1 MTNEQWNTT
10 LYKQMFTEQEQFR
23 DWLLAQPP
31 EEILNHAYEYV
42 MREDILLS
50 LEHNDL
56 TDAQAAALLAS
67 PAPLAD
73 VYKELDYVESSH
85 MEEVWSCVVDRANI
99 VLDAQLDRAKTL
111 IDDFCTYD
119 YASHADF
126 SDLSR
131 VNIAYTT
138 VGDEDIPLQVHVDLE
153 GYKIERE
160 LDGKPLDV
168 RQYGSLQE
176 LIENELE
183 GMDFQELVAVDEK
196 DIQLSLARAEYQ
208 ENVECK
214 LAIEQAIACYY
225 DGSRLDSA
233 AAREVVEKFGAERV
247 LYVLAGTLQQN
258 EWDGRFSQDNKAWA
272 KTAKADPLFAHRR
285 DFSVQ
290 SHPGLVDVFL
300 TQVRREAEK
309 PPRASIRERLKQAQE
324 KAEKKNVR
332 AGCDQKEGAGA
343 VRGRR
348 DQQLHFRVSK
358 PELDRI
364 QVKMAELGIVSI
376 GAYLRENGAG
386 WLLHPA

>member
-56 TDAQAAALLAS
+56 TDAQAAALLSS
-67 PAPLAD
+67 PAPLAN

-153 GYKIERE
+153 GYKIERK
-160 LDGKPLDV
+160 LDGKPLDA
-168 RQYGSLQE
+168 RQYSSLQE

-183 GMDFQELVAVDEK
+183 GLDFQELAAVSDAE
-196 DIQLSLARAEYQ
+196 IQAALASAKKEAAFAELPVYRQ
-208 ENVECK
+208 NAAYAREHGELEQYRVSHQANIACK
-214 LAIEQAIACYY
+214 EAIEQSIDQNF
-225 DGSRLDSA
+225 DGKRLAKGTADK
-233 AAREVVEKFGAERV
+233 VMQKFGPERV
-247 LYVLAGTLQQN
+247 MYVLAYTIQQKG
-258 EWDGRFSQDNKAWA
+258 WDGRFHPYNKDWARTVDIPPNPDSFGFERNCEFVVNSHAGLTDLFVSQA
-272 KTAKADPLFAHRR
+272 
-285 DFSVQ
+285 
-290 SHPGLVDVFL
+290 
-300 TQVRREAEK
+300 RREVERQ
-309 PPRASIRERLKQAQE
+309 PCTSVREQLKQAQE
-324 KAEKKNVR
+324 KMEKKSPVQ
-332 AGCDQKEGAGA
+332 ATPKKKE
-343 VRGRR
+343 
-348 DQQLHFRVSK
+348 
-358 PELDRI
+358 PER
-364 QVKMAELGIVSI
+364 
-376 GAYLRENGAG
+376 
-386 WLLHPA
+386 

>member
-153 GYKIERE
+153 GYKIERK
-160 LDGKPLDV
+160 LDGKPLDA
-168 RQYGSLQE
+168 RQYSSLQE

-183 GMDFQELVAVDEK
+183 GLDFQELVAVSDAE
-196 DIQLSLARAEYQ
+196 IQAALASAKKESAFAELPVYRQ
-208 ENVECK
+208 NAAYAREHGELEQYRVSHQANIACK
-214 LAIEQAIACYY
+214 EAIEQSIDQNY
-225 DGSRLDSA
+225 DGRRLAKGTADK
-233 AAREVVEKFGAERV
+233 VMQKFGPERV
-247 LYVLAGTLQQN
+247 MYVLAYTIQQKG
-258 EWDGRFSQDNKAWA
+258 WDGRFHPYNKDWA
-272 KTAKADPLFAHRR
+272 KTVDIPPNPDSFGFERNCEFVVDSHAGLTDLFVSQA
-285 DFSVQ
+285 
-290 SHPGLVDVFL
+290 
-300 TQVRREAEK
+300 RREVERQ
-309 PPRASIRERLKQAQE
+309 PRASVREQLKQAQE
-324 KAEKKNVR
+324 KMEKKSPVQ
-332 AGCDQKEGAGA
+332 ASPKKKELE
-343 VRGRR
+343 R
-348 DQQLHFRVSK
+348 
-358 PELDRI
+358 
-364 QVKMAELGIVSI
+364 
-376 GAYLRENGAG
+376 
-386 WLLHPA
+386 